1 MDENEQSQSG
11 SPASRYFQLESYQ
24 GVTVVN
30 FEDLQLAPDARDPLY
45 ALAEDPAHK
54 RIVLNLGNL
63 WGLTSFGLGV
73 LANFQQKA
81 EAAGGRVTLCCVNE
95 NLAQLFR
102 LTKFDLIFEMH
113 PTQDDAIRAFG
124 EAR

>member
-1 MDENEQSQSG
+1 MDENEQTQSG

-30 FEDLQLAPDARDPLY
+30 FEDLQLAPDAREPLY
-45 ALAEDPAHK
+45 ALAEDPAHG
-54 RIVLNLGNL
+54 RIVLNLANV
-63 WGLTSFGLGV
+63 WALTSSGLGI

-95 NLAQLFR
+95 NLAQMFR
-102 LTKFDLIFEMH
+102 LTKFDQVFETH
-113 PTQDDAIRAFG
+113 PTQEDAVRAFG

>member
-1 MDENEQSQSG
+1 MDEQSQ

-63 WGLTSFGLGV
+63 WGLTSSGLGI

-81 EAAGGRVTLCCVNE
+81 QAAGGRVTLCCVNE
-95 NLAQLFR
+95 NLEQLFR